1 MKLLFL
7 TPSYLIPPETQYQG
21 LEILQLDDTLQK
33 TINTIHQVLYIDREL
48 EPLKRYLLNTMND
61 EDITPVIEGDF
72 GFVYIMTRFCHENY
86 IMPLYRSNN
95 ILKNY
100 RK

>member
-21 LEILQLDDTLQK
+21 LEVLRVDDTLQK
-33 TINTIHQVLYIDREL
+33 TINTIHHSLYLSND
-48 EPLKRYLLNTMND
+48 LKLLQEYLMDISND
-61 EDITPVIEGDF
+61 ENITPIIEGDY
-72 GFVYIMTRFCHENY
+72 GFIYTMTRFCHDNY